1 MRDSADQS
9 EEHSRRNCLLLHGV
23 RELEG
28 KNTNDVIMKTVTEK
42 MDIDTRKDD
51 LYRAHRVD
59 NPKESKEV
67 KPTAIIIKSAR
78 HDVRNTMY
86 KNKKEFER

>member
-9 EEHSRRNCLLLHGV
+9 EEHSRRNCLLLHGA

-42 MDIDTRKDD
+42 IDIDTREDD
-51 LYRAHRVD
+51 LYRAHGVD

-67 KPTAIIIKSAR
+67 KPTAIIIKSAC
-78 HDVRNTMY
+78 HDVRNTVH
-86 KNKKEFER
+86 KNKKEVER

>member
-59 NPKESKEV
+59 NPKESKEG

-78 HDVRNTMY
+78 HDVRNTVY
-86 KNKKEFER
+86 KNKKEVER